1 MQLVKKF
8 DYLCLRLIL
17 KYLARRYG
25 AVIQLRWSWLDRR

>member
-25 AVIQLRWSWLDRR
+25 AVIQLSWSCRDRR